1 MKENLLKDCQNVAE
15 TNLLKT
21 DRLNKEN
28 SKKDFLSRRGKPEG
42 YVKVCRKSAVEK
54 FETLQSLKCSD
65 KQGKRVFCIS
75 CFVFLSRVSENLIKF
90 IRT

>member
-42 YVKVCRKSAVEK
+42 YVKVCR
-54 FETLQSLKCSD
+54 
-65 KQGKRVFCIS
+65 
-75 CFVFLSRVSENLIKF
+75 
-90 IRT
+90 